1 MKMILGAICSAA
13 QKTRFIIFSDSPTSL
28 FMIEDAE
35 MAKKAHYDSLARALQ
50 MKVLP
55 LPGGP

>member
-1 MKMILGAICSAA
+1 MKMMLGAICSAA
-13 QKTRFIIFSDSPTSL
+13 QKTFLIIFSDSPTSL
-28 FMIEDAE
+28 FMMEEAE
-35 MAKKAHYDSLARALQ
+35 REKNVQLARALQ

>member
-1 MKMILGAICSAA
+1 MM
-13 QKTRFIIFSDSPTSL
+13 
-28 FMIEDAE
+28 EEAE
-35 MAKKAHYDSLARALQ
+35 REKNVQLDYLARALQ